1 MPVEKISLM
10 KSAMDLALSILSRR
24 TVTHYELEKYL
35 RDKNV
40 VSEKIIETIS
50 RLIDWGYLND
60 RRLAAEY
67 CQLHSGRHS
76 RLKIRKDLLLRGLDK
91 ILVEEV
97 LSTAYPQE
105 QELQL
110 CMALARQIWERER
123 YCLDKQKRRDK
134 VNNKIPRKI
143 LLHNKVSVKLARLGY
158 PYEMINK
165 VLSGLANEKIVT

>member
-1 MPVEKISLM
+1 M
-10 KSAMDLALSILSRR
+10 KSAMDLALNILSRR
-24 TVTHYELEKYL
+24 TVTRYELEKYL

-40 VSEKIIETIS
+40 VSEKITETIS

-60 RRLAAEY
+60 GRLAAEY

-76 RLKIRKDLLLRGLDK
+76 RLRIRKDLLLRGLDK

-97 LSTAYPQE
+97 LSTSYPQD

-110 CMALARQIWERER
+110 CMDLARRILERESYR
-123 YCLDKQKRRDK
+123 LAKQKMREK

-165 VLSGLANEKIVT
+165 VLSSLANGEIVT